1 MFEPTGVSEPD
12 SIEVMSRANVHE
24 KFVVDLPVSDQ
35 PMPLLEMKNEA
46 EPEREV

>member
-12 SIEVMSRANVHE
+12 SIEVMSRANVDE

-35 PMPLLEMKNEA
+35 PMPLLEMQKKT